1 MAQRLKNLPAV
12 QDPWVGKVPWRRKWQ
27 PLQYSCLENSMDS
40 GAWWATVY
48 GVTKNQT
55 GLSTWHTQQADLE
68 LKILGLEGTKS
79 SQPMRRKRLGRG
91 NGVP

>member
-40 GAWWATVY
+40 GAWWATVH
-48 GVTKNQT
+48 GVTKSGTQ
-55 GLSTWHTQQADLE
+55 LSTWQTHITLMEAVFQCIKLFP
-68 LKILGLEGTKS
+68 KF
-79 SQPMRRKRLGRG
+79 
-91 NGVP
+91 